1 MGDICLDVG
10 VGSVKQIPFKYF
22 LDLLQATSTKDT
34 YKLLIEENLAKFAQ
48 PLLAVGM
55 TDSTS
60 NRKLAFFALS
70 G

>member
-1 MGDICLDVG
+1 MLGFG

-22 LDLLQATSTKDT
+22 LDLLQTTSTKDT
-34 YKLLIEENLAKFAQ
+34 YKLLIDENLAMFAQ
-48 PLLAVGM
+48 SLLAVGM

-60 NRKLAFFALS
+60 NRKLAFPALL

>member
-34 YKLLIEENLAKFAQ
+34 YKLLIDENLATFAQ
-48 PLLAVGM
+48 SLLAVGM

-60 NRKLAFFALS
+60 NRKLAFFALL